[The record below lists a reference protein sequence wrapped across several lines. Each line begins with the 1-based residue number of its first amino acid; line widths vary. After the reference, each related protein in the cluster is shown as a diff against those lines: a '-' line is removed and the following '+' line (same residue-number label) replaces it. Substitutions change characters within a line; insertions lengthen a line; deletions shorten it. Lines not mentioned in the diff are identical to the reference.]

1 MGREFPCIIT
11 IEVIVLRIYVCVKQ
25 TPDSSSVYIDP
36 ITGQVDGERFVQIL
50 NPADA
55 CAVEAAVRLKEQFGG
70 NITALTVGPHDAEGA
85 LRASLALGAD
95 SAVRLWTHQA
105 TEWGAFTVATA
116 LAAYIQHEMPPAD
129 LLLCGDASSDWAS
142 GIVGPALAQYLNL
155 PQVTGVGR
163 LTTIREDSSI
173 SLHLTRKLER
183 GYREL
188 IEAEPPLLITVTG
201 DLNEPRYPSLPAHL
215 AALKAKI
222 PVIDPMTFMQSN
234 AWQNEADETIL
245 VEMHTPRPRPR
256 HIAAPNSKHSPYQR
270 IGEIVSGGTA
280 ARKVR
285 LVEGTP
291 EELAKALVEFLQ
303 DKGFV

>member
-1 MGREFPCIIT
+1 M
-11 IEVIVLRIYVCVKQ
+11 RIYVCVKQ

-70 NITALTVGPHDAEGA
+70 NVTALTLGPQDAEGA

-95 SAVRLWTHQA
+95 STARLWTSQA
-105 TEWGAFTVATA
+105 TEWGPFTVATA
-116 LAAYIQHEMPPAD
+116 LAAYIQHETPTAD
-129 LLLCGDASSDWAS
+129 LILCGDASSDWAS
-142 GIVGPALAQYLNL
+142 GIVGPALAQYLDL
-155 PQVTGVGR
+155 PQVTRVAQ
-163 LTTIREDSSI
+163 LTTTQEHSPIT
-173 SLHLTRKLER
+173 LQLTRKLER

-222 PVIDPMTFMQSN
+222 PVLDPLTLMNSS
-234 AWQNEADETIL
+234 AWQREADETTL

-256 HIAAPNSKHSPYQR
+256 HVAAPNSKHSPYQR

-280 ARKVR
+280 ARKAR

-291 EELAKALVEFLQ
+291 EELAKTLVEFLQ
-303 DKGFV
+303 EKGFV